1 LTGILTIKQQEA
13 KEACEKM
20 KQAFINLNN
29 QIITT
34 KTDGADPLKTRFD
47 ANQPLIDSQR
57 SKFTDLDSNSTSLK
71 SKMDD
76 TLQEA
81 IDMNNVPSI

>member
-34 KTDGADPLKTRFD
+34 KTDGADPLKARFD

-57 SKFTDLDSNSTSLK
+57 SKFVDLDSNSTSLK
-71 SKMDD
+71 SKMNDA
-76 TLQEA
+76 LQEA